1 MGRPYSKDLRRIAL
15 KQIEDGEGMLG
26 ISKTLVFRWKNLK
39 KENGDVSPKKNGN
52 KPTKAN
58 HEQLMQIIS

>member
-1 MGRPYSKDLRRIAL
+1 
-15 KQIEDGEGMLG
+15 MLG

-58 HEQLMQIIS
+58 HEQLMQIIIGNPNLT